1 MINIDK
7 QADAKRCT
15 CTLRIVDIYIYT
27 LYTYQI
33 NIENKIK
40 DLNAYDTCLSCM

>member
-15 CTLRIVDIYIYT
+15 CTLRIVNIYIYIV
-27 LYTYQI
+27 YI
-33 NIENKIK
+33 SNK
-40 DLNAYDTCLSCM
+40 YRE